1 MNQSHTLSPALAGD
15 KSRLSKQAREEIQ
28 ALSGAQPKE
37 FLLQAM
43 SAWATIITTIVL
55 STHFDN
61 IWMTLLAIVII
72 GTRFNIFG
80 LLVHEQAH
88 SLGFRGKYGDSIS
101 NILAAYPLGITV
113 EDYANVHLSHHKFF
127 LTQDDPDFSRK
138 MGADWIF
145 PMPLGNLVKLFIKDL
160 MGFSFIQLLKSKR
173 FEKNNTYQRLHP
185 SPKWLRPVFY
195 LTIAALL
202 TYSNTWDLFLIYW
215 ILPLVT
221 ILPAVIR
228 IGAICEHI
236 YSVAPNTSIVESTP
250 IIFLRWWEK
259 LIIPD
264 LNFKLHTYHH
274 FYPGV
279 AFCNLPKVHEIFQ
292 REHLI
297 NEEAIFHGFL
307 AFFKFLQSS
316 QPSSKEICNQVHK
329 NLQPE
334 GEEKLAAE

>member
-1 MNQSHTLSPALAGD
+1 MNQSRTLPPALTGD
-15 KSRLSKQAREEIQ
+15 HSHLSAQARQEIR
-28 ALSGAQPKE
+28 ALSGAQPKA
-37 FLLQAM
+37 FLMQALG
-43 SAWATIITTIVL
+43 AWIVIIATIALAIYI
-55 STHFDN
+55 DN
-61 IWMTLLAIVII
+61 IWMTLLAILII

-88 SLGFRGKYGDSIS
+88 SLGIRGKYGDSIT

-138 MGADWIF
+138 AGIDWAF
-145 PMPLGNLVKLFIKDL
+145 PMPTRRLIKLFIKDL
-160 MGFSFIQLLKSKR
+160 MGFSFIQLVKSKR
-173 FEKNNTYQRLHP
+173 LEKKSSYRRLYP
-185 SPKWLRPVFY
+185 SPKWLRSVFY
-195 LTIAALL
+195 LIIAALL

-228 IGAICEHI
+228 IGALCEHI
-236 YSVAPNTSIVESTP
+236 YNAAPHTSIINSTP
-250 IIFLRWWEK
+250 IIFLSWWEK

-274 FYPGV
+274 FYPGI

-292 REHLI
+292 REQLV
-297 NEEAIFHGFL
+297 NEEAVFYGFCS
-307 AFFKFLQSS
+307 FFRFLQSS
-316 QPSSKEICNQVHK
+316 QSPIKRAMTYH
-329 NLQPE
+329 PE
-334 GEEKLAAE
+334 GEKLRTE